1 MNTDSRG
8 VVRGQCTVCADCSGY
23 DGGDKGLRCVICKHP
38 PAKHADLSAGGSAT
52 VVRDHLVTAGVP
64 SGPKSSPDGKPQPQA
79 RAPAHRQASPRLSPQ
94 RSDREDAAHPHFTV
108 GQDSSRPGCQMPGCS
123 RNARRDLNT
132 GDEYPVCSGHM
143 QDYLAHGITN
153 THISAGTL
161 VDSSLPPHF
170 SPPNP
175 GAHPTASL
183 HPRKGR
189 PRSSAPRP
197 AHKSVAPP
205 LSASPDTTDAD
216 KDPQSS
222 LLSWLFSQRPRTA
235 RDGPAPASPV
245 PRLPP
250 HRADATSNP
259 MSSSQSTPVLHSPQ
273 VAAVTPPGKYAC
285 G

>member
-38 PAKHADLSAGGSAT
+38 PAKHADLSAGGSAA

-79 RAPAHRQASPRLSPQ
+79 RAAALRHSSPRLSPQ
-94 RSDREDAAHPHFTV
+94 RSDREDAAHPRFTV
-108 GQDSSRPGCQMPGCS
+108 GQDSSRPRCQMPGCS
-123 RNARRDLNT
+123 RNARTDLNT

-143 QDYLAHGITN
+143 EDYLAHGITN

-161 VDSSLPPHF
+161 VDF

-175 GAHPTASL
+175 GAGPTASL
-183 HPRKGR
+183 HPRKVRR

-197 AHKSVAPP
+197 AHKSVTPP
-205 LSASPDTTDAD
+205 PSASPDTTVAD

-222 LLSWLFSQRPRTA
+222 WFMSLLGLQPQRPRTA

-245 PRLPP
+245 PRPPP
-250 HRADATSNP
+250 HRADATPNP
-259 MSSSQSTPVLHSPQ
+259 MSSSQSTPVLHTPQ